1 MSYSSV
7 SDVAAY
13 CPGLTDSSGSFTAT
27 SRPPATAVERFL
39 SSGCALIETSL
50 NAAGY
55 STPVPTTAT
64 VYDYVVD
71 LEATYGAARAET
83 SRRVGRI
90 SADERT
96 RARMF
101 MDDFKA
107 GLKDLVAMNLDQAGL
122 SVSGAGMLYAGGIS
136 RDDKRTVREDSDRV
150 VPRFSRDL
158 LRHPG
163 TVSSG
168 GADRDD
174 DWRRAE

>member
-1 MSYSSV
+1 MSYSSA

-27 SRPPATAVERFL
+27 SRPPTSAVERFL

-50 NAAGY
+50 EAAGY
-55 STPVPTTAT
+55 SMPVPASAT

-71 LEATYGAARAET
+71 LEAIYGAARAET

-107 GLKDLVAMNLDQAGL
+107 GLKALVAMNLDQAGL
-122 SVSGAGMLYAGGIS
+122 SVSGAGALYAGGIS
-136 RDDKRTVREDSDRV
+136 IDDKDTVESDSDRV
-150 VPRFSRDL
+150 EPRFKRGL

-163 TVSSG
+163 TVS
-168 GADRDD
+168 DD
-174 DWRRAE
+174 DWRRAG